1 MLGRLVDLPVADI
14 VCTLS
19 HVSLEVL
26 LQLTA
31 RRAVREQREWA
42 DQRP

>member
-1 MLGRLVDLPVADI
+1 MLGRLVDQPVADI
-14 VCTLS
+14 VRTLS
-19 HVSLEVL
+19 HASFKVL